1 MRPPEGVEVRVDV
14 AIGRREIIFHL
25 EPDQVRRA
33 RAEFRRDAAVA
44 DVGQERGMISIRL
57 QR

>member
-14 AIGRREIIFHL
+14 AIGTREIVFHFQ
-25 EPDQVRRA
+25 PHQVRRA

-44 DVGQERGMISIRL
+44 YVR
-57 QR
+57 